1 MILGGRSARWLW
13 NQSAADPGHSA
24 WRRMLQHQLKA
35 KSTREEMKVL
45 VLSDLHIEFE
55 PYLMPSVDV
64 DLVVLAGDIHKGIRG
79 VQWANDAF
87 TVPTLYVPGNHE
99 YYQGHIDYTLEK
111 MRAAADNHVH
121 VLDREGFFFQGVRF
135 LGATSWTDYTASG
148 DLSAAMS
155 VARNSM
161 TDFRLIRADARYRK
175 LRPDDLVV
183 RNHLAREWLSTQL
196 DIPHEGRTVVIS
208 HHCPVPEVAG
218 DHDEGHLSASYTN
231 NWQTLLDK
239 ADFWFFG
246 HTHFAIDLTLGSCR
260 LVSNPK
266 GYPDEITGFDPRK
279 IIEI

>member
-1 MILGGRSARWLW
+1 
-13 NQSAADPGHSA
+13 
-24 WRRMLQHQLKA
+24 
-35 KSTREEMKVL
+35 MKVL

-79 VQWANDAF
+79 VQWANGAF

-111 MRAAADNHVH
+111 MRAAADSHVHVH
-121 VLDREGFFFQGVRF
+121 VLDRDSFVFQGVRF

-246 HTHFAIDLTLGSCR
+246 HTHFAIDLILGRCR